1 VQSTINRFVGGNLLT
16 ETFYAVMFRWSLPE
30 TNHFLVMKAEREAK
44 ATQAIEHLDDDQP
57 KSRTANMRAFGKEA
71 GYAIKKNWV
80 LLAYMV
86 VVMTGFNSISHG
98 SQDLYPTFL
107 KNQAGMSAT
116 QTTVITVIGQI
127 GALIGSTTIG
137 YLSTYFGRR
146 LVMMIACVFGGAIV
160 PAYILP
166 RNLSLIASVFF
177 EQVFVGGVWGPIP
190 IHLIELSPPALR
202 SLTVGLTY
210 QLGNLASS
218 ASATI
223 ESVIG
228 ERFPLPPTAKGVAR
242 FDYGKVIGKYI
253 TALSSSFLT
262 DLLTSAIFMGAVWA
276 YILFWVFFGPE
287 MSQQEREEE
296 ALLAKQ
302 YEDLRKEGVSL
313 QKIGAGRAKA
323 LGPGEQPG
331 MNEKAEEKA
340 AYVSN
345 HIERV

>member
-1 VQSTINRFVGGNLLT
+1 VSLT
-16 ETFYAVMFRWSLPE
+16 PVHHPVIFRWSLPE

-44 ATQAIEHLDDDQP
+44 AAQAIEPLDDEQP
-57 KSRTANMRAFGKEA
+57 RSRASHMRAFSREA
-71 GYAIKKNWV
+71 GHAIKKNWV
-80 LLAYMV
+80 LLVYMV

-127 GALIGSTTIG
+127 GALCGSTTIG

-160 PAYILP
+160 PAYIIP
-166 RNLSLIASVFF
+166 RDLSLIASVFF

-228 ERFPLPPTAKGVAR
+228 ERFPLPPTASGVER
-242 FDYGKVIGKYI
+242 FDYGKVIGKY
-253 TALSSSFLT
+253 SCLT
-262 DLLTSAIFMGAVWA
+262 FKPFHS
-276 YILFWVFFGPE
+276 
-287 MSQQEREEE
+287 
-296 ALLAKQ
+296 
-302 YEDLRKEGVSL
+302 
-313 QKIGAGRAKA
+313 
-323 LGPGEQPG
+323 
-331 MNEKAEEKA
+331 
-340 AYVSN
+340 
-345 HIERV
+345 

>member
-1 VQSTINRFVGGNLLT
+1 VLDLLFSSVSRAFMIMPAFSKVWLT
-16 ETFYAVMFRWSLPE
+16 SIHHAVIFRWSLPE

-44 ATQAIEHLDDDQP
+44 AAQAIELLEDERPRSHA
-57 KSRTANMRAFGKEA
+57 SHMRAFGREA
-71 GYAIKKNWV
+71 GHAIKRNWV
-80 LLAYMV
+80 LLVYMV

-127 GALIGSTTIG
+127 GALCGSTTIG

-160 PAYILP
+160 PAYIIP
-166 RNLSLIASVFF
+166 RTLSLIASVFF

-228 ERFPLPPTAKGVAR
+228 ERFPLPPTASGVAR
-242 FDYGKVIGKYI
+242 FDYGKVIGKCCYL
-253 TALSSSFLT
+253 TA
-262 DLLTSAIFMGAVWA
+262 
-276 YILFWVFFGPE
+276 
-287 MSQQEREEE
+287 QEV
-296 ALLAKQ
+296 
-302 YEDLRKEGVSL
+302 YF
-313 QKIGAGRAKA
+313 
-323 LGPGEQPG
+323 
-331 MNEKAEEKA
+331 
-340 AYVSN
+340 
-345 HIERV
+345 

>member
-1 VQSTINRFVGGNLLT
+1 MLTLDRFGAGPPVLIIL
-16 ETFYAVMFRWSLPE
+16 FRWYLPE

-44 ATQAIEHLDDDQP
+44 AAQAAELLEDDQP
-57 KSRTANMRAFGKEA
+57 RSRGSHMRAFGREA
-71 GYAIKKNWV
+71 DHAIKRNWV
-80 LLAYMV
+80 LLVYMI

-116 QTTVITVIGQI
+116 QTTVITVVGQI
-127 GALIGSTTIG
+127 GALIGSTIIG
-137 YLSTYFGRR
+137 YLSTYYGRR
-146 LVMMIACVFGGAIV
+146 LVMVIACIFGGAIV

-166 RNLSLIASVFF
+166 RDLSLIASTFF

-202 SLTVGLTY
+202 TLTVGLTY

-228 ERFPLPPTAKGVAR
+228 ERFPLPPTPSGVER
-242 FDYGKVIGKYI
+242 FDYGKVIGRSLPQVNRFSDQ
-253 TALSSSFLT
+253 TADIDAT
-262 DLLTSAIFMGAVWA
+262 AIFMGAVWA
-276 YILFWVFFGPE
+276 YILFFILLGPE
-287 MSQQEREEE
+287 MSQEERDEE
-296 ALLAKQ
+296 AALAKE
-302 YEDLRKEGVSL
+302 YEEMRKSGVSL
-313 QKIGAGRAKA
+313 QEIGAGRAKA

-340 AYVSN
+340 AEMARHV
-345 HIERV
+345 EKV

>member
-1 VQSTINRFVGGNLLT
+1 
-16 ETFYAVMFRWSLPE
+16 
-30 TNHFLVMKAEREAK
+30 MKAEREAK
-44 ATQAIEHLDDDQP
+44 AAQATEHLADDKP
-57 KSRTANMRAFGKEA
+57 KSRTAHVRAFGKEA
-71 GYAIKKNWV
+71 GHAIKKNWV
-80 LLAYMV
+80 LLVYMV

-116 QTTVITVIGQI
+116 QTTVITVVGQI
-127 GALIGSTTIG
+127 GALIGSTIIG

-166 RNLSLIASVFF
+166 RDLSLIASTFF

-190 IHLIELSPPALR
+190 VHLIELSPPALR

-228 ERFPLPPTAKGVAR
+228 ERFPLPPTETGVER
-242 FDYGKVIGKYI
+242 FDYGKVIG
-253 TALSSSFLT
+253 
-262 DLLTSAIFMGAVWA
+262 
-276 YILFWVFFGPE
+276 E
-287 MSQQEREEE
+287 
-296 ALLAKQ
+296 
-302 YEDLRKEGVSL
+302 
-313 QKIGAGRAKA
+313 
-323 LGPGEQPG
+323 
-331 MNEKAEEKA
+331 
-340 AYVSN
+340 
-345 HIERV
+345 

>member
-1 VQSTINRFVGGNLLT
+1 
-16 ETFYAVMFRWSLPE
+16 
-30 TNHFLVMKAEREAK
+30 MKAEREAK
-44 ATQAIEHLDDDQP
+44 AAQAIEHLDDEQP
-57 KSRTANMRAFGKEA
+57 RSRASHMRAFSREA
-71 GYAIKKNWV
+71 GHAIKKNWV
-80 LLAYMV
+80 LLVYMV

-127 GALIGSTTIG
+127 GALCGSTTIG

-160 PAYILP
+160 PAYIIP
-166 RNLSLIASVFF
+166 RDLSLIASVFF

-228 ERFPLPPTAKGVAR
+228 ERFPLPPTASGVER
-242 FDYGKVIGKYI
+242 FDYGKVIGKY
-253 TALSSSFLT
+253 SCLT
-262 DLLTSAIFMGAVWA
+262 FKPFHS
-276 YILFWVFFGPE
+276 
-287 MSQQEREEE
+287 
-296 ALLAKQ
+296 
-302 YEDLRKEGVSL
+302 
-313 QKIGAGRAKA
+313 
-323 LGPGEQPG
+323 
-331 MNEKAEEKA
+331 
-340 AYVSN
+340 
-345 HIERV
+345 